1 MPSVSQSQQRA
12 MAMAAAAKKGKIP
25 PSKLRGAARE
35 MYQNMSEKTLDEFAR
50 TPRKGLPKHVK
61 KKVKG
66 K

>member
-1 MPSVSQSQQRA
+1 MPAKSQAQQRA

-35 MYQNMSEKTLDEFAR
+35 MYLSMSKKTLDEFAG
-50 TPRKGLPKHVK
+50 TPRKGLPKHVAK
-61 KKVKG
+61 KKG